1 MGDAGTW
8 HLDHRAR
15 VDNPVIGANRKAH
28 MLQSLVAAQPSRR
41 GRPLPRV
48 DGIVFLSQPTLDVQL
63 MPEGR
68 ANVYGPDGQR
78 ALPSISEYLI
88 KPGLVDASLGRAI
101 ERAIGEAGI
110 DESQRAL
117 ATLRLYISAPSDLDL
132 RPLLDG
138 LKRRG
143 AEPYVLS
150 DVAPLGTEILHSL
163 RSAIQGADRVLV
175 VLGEDPAPNPMFEAG
190 LALGLGKPLL
200 IIAAPGATV
209 PVDLAGQ
216 VIARARPDDLDAI
229 NFALDQVRE
238 RVTRETRHT
247 PGPGGRPLGAAVVD
261 QLLAR
266 LRTSGHT
273 EASAGDRRSKP
284 GPVRRRPAAW
294 ATSTSMIAEPG
305 MRTRISW
312 PRWRQTPRG
321 APGPGSTYPAEQL
334 RRPCTPANLDAQA
347 SREATAGTCPR
358 RTRPSGPCRGTSSET
373 SPARNRRV

>member
-28 MLQSLVAAQPSRR
+28 MLQSLLAAQPSRR

-175 VLGEDPAPNPMFEAG
+175 FLGEDRRPIPCSK
-190 LALGLGKPLL
+190 LALRWG
-200 IIAAPGATV
+200 
-209 PVDLAGQ
+209 
-216 VIARARPDDLDAI
+216 
-229 NFALDQVRE
+229 
-238 RVTRETRHT
+238 
-247 PGPGGRPLGAAVVD
+247 
-261 QLLAR
+261 
-266 LRTSGHT
+266 SG
-273 EASAGDRRSKP
+273 S
-284 GPVRRRPAAW
+284 
-294 ATSTSMIAEPG
+294 
-305 MRTRISW
+305 
-312 PRWRQTPRG
+312 
-321 APGPGSTYPAEQL
+321 L
-334 RRPCTPANLDAQA
+334 C
-347 SREATAGTCPR
+347 
-358 RTRPSGPCRGTSSET
+358 
-373 SPARNRRV
+373 